1 MKTNDVKAAREQ
13 RQREKDAREQARLD
27 LLSVMSTPAGR
38 RFVWGLVDDESGT
51 FTGDALTSAFNE
63 GARSVRLALKQR
75 AQAVATREYLEMVR
89 EALARVE
96 LTSSLPEEPTEAE

>member
-75 AQAVATREYLEMVR
+75 AQEIIDFQALCLER
-89 EALARVE
+89 DGICIF
-96 LTSSLPEEPTEAE
+96 